1 MQESI
6 LFMVFF
12 LAKDGALILGHH
24 RVHWTGGQGL
34 LEVLIRQWQ
43 IALILIG
50 YAQDGFACKVAPAN
64 LVSYLQRKSL
74 ILGTF
79 CAKPLETQKIYRIS
93 LRLISCRRIGF
104 PLSWMTKQ
112 KKI

>member
-1 MQESI
+1 MQEFI

-24 RVHWTGGQGL
+24 RVHWTGGQDL

-64 LVSYLQRKSL
+64 LVSCLQRKSL
-74 ILGTF
+74 ILGTLH
-79 CAKPLETQKIYRIS
+79 AKPIR
-93 LRLISCRRIGF
+93 
-104 PLSWMTKQ
+104 
-112 KKI
+112 KKNI